1 MDAMKLR
8 HALRLLVLAAAVTA
22 LAGCGV
28 RGKRGPGEVAPG
40 GSVVPAPAKLKFL
53 ITITPSRF
61 AIGERVSLEASL
73 FNEGEKAYE
82 QSCPTS
88 CVWDYEVTT
97 LDGQR
102 VGPARE
108 CLSEKTEL
116 RLEPGE
122 LRMIMRNW
130 SGRDHF
136 FGAAERLVPGTY
148 LVTAGFVDG
157 DGRVVPMMEAVEVQ
171 VVKGR

>member
-1 MDAMKLR
+1 MAVAIA
-8 HALRLLVLAAAVTA
+8 ALV
-22 LAGCGV
+22 GCV
-28 RGKRGPGEVAPG
+28 ARGKRGPGEPAPG
-40 GSVVPAPAKLKFL
+40 ESVAAPGDLKFL

-61 AIGERVSLEASL
+61 AVGERVALEASL
-73 FNEGEKAYE
+73 FNEGAKAFE
-82 QSCPTS
+82 RACPTS

-108 CLSEKTEL
+108 CLPEKTEL

-130 SGRDHF
+130 SGRDHY
-136 FGAAERLVPGTY
+136 FGAAGRLAPGTY
-148 LVTAGFVDG
+148 RVTAGLVDS
-157 DGRVVPMMEAVEVQ
+157 DGRVVPMMEPVEVE
-171 VVKGR
+171 VVKSR